1 MALRKLPDWLDS
13 YLEYTANQEPTDK
26 LNFWVAVSLISAAIK
41 RQVFMRRV
49 RYKLYPNTYV
59 MLVAES
65 AKARKSIA
73 MDTGVKLLKD
83 AVPDL
88 FYISGSMTPEGLVK
102 HMNRQKSVIK
112 DKGNDGKRIEVQLD
126 SHVIIH
132 MDEVAESFGYDRAR
146 ASKFTILLTKIYG
159 AQDEHT
165 HTIAS
170 EDQILLRNLYPVVLA
185 GTDPNN
191 LKVIPDDAVAG
202 LFGRL
207 IFVAEKTKKRNI
219 AWSNPEEDK
228 AADALYEIL
237 KYDLHT
243 ISTLNG
249 EMTPTD
255 EAKAMFEMWYNEL
268 GNKKIDD
275 PRVEGFRQRCHDTAL
290 KIAMVHSLSESNNL
304 IISAGHVA
312 KGIKQIEL
320 QLPEFNNLS
329 QWSSANEY
337 AQRRAKF
344 IEYLRRQGGAGTRSQ
359 AMKMMTIS
367 LDEMIILEHSLEA
380 EHTVEVSINGKYVF
394 YKLSKEEQM
403 K

>member
-1 MALRKLPDWLDS
+1 
-13 YLEYTANQEPTDK
+13 
-26 LNFWVAVSLISAAIK
+26 
-41 RQVFMRRV
+41 MRRV

-59 MLVAES
+59 MLIAES
-65 AKARKSIA
+65 ATARKSIA
-73 MDTGVKLLKD
+73 MDTGMKLLKD

-102 HMNRQKSVIK
+102 HLNRQKSVVK
-112 DKGNDGKRIEVQLD
+112 QTTESGKKIDIQID

-132 MDEVAESFGYDRAR
+132 MDEVAESFGYDRTR

-170 EDQILLRNLYPVVLA
+170 DDQILLKNLYPVVVA

-191 LKVIPDDAVAG
+191 LKVIPEDAVAG

-207 IFVAEKTKKRNI
+207 IFVAENKRKRDI
-219 AWSNPEEDK
+219 AWSSEEEDK
-228 AADALYEIL
+228 KADELGKLL

-243 ISTLNG
+243 ISQMHG
-249 EMTPTD
+249 EMKPTD
-255 EAKAMFEMWYNEL
+255 EARAAFEVWYKQL
-268 GNKKIDD
+268 GAKEKFAD
-275 PRVEGFRQRCHDTAL
+275 PRIEGFRQRCHDTAL
-290 KIAMVHSLSESNNL
+290 KIAMVLSLAERDDFIVEL
-304 IISAGHVA
+304 GHVT
-312 KGIKQIEL
+312 KGIKHIEQ
-320 QLPEFNNLS
+320 QLPEFQNLS
-329 QWSSANEY
+329 QWASASDY

-359 AMKMMTIS
+359 AMKIMSIP
-367 LDEMIILEHSLEA
+367 LDEMVILEHSLEA
-380 EHTVEVSINGKYVF
+380 EKTMEMSIAGKSVF
-394 YKLSKEEQM
+394 YKLNKDEQM